1 MPDLLIMRVSL
12 NIALFIP
19 ERNVFVHIVQVKL
32 YLFACMFSLSYRSVL
47 NSHLTTS
54 CTLLLTADLIPLSA
68 SHVYC
73 PVSRHPAL
81 FHVYS
86 ACLEFVT

>member
-12 NIALFIP
+12 NITLFIP

-32 YLFACMFSLSYRSVL
+32 YLFACMFSLSYRFVL

-54 CTLLLTADLIPLSA
+54 CTLLLTADLILLSA
-68 SHVYC
+68 SHV
-73 PVSRHPAL
+73 
-81 FHVYS
+81 
-86 ACLEFVT
+86 